1 MSIDKYD
8 GDTNV
13 KNDNYLNENEFV
25 MNDIK
30 KLNINKQVV
39 KKNVEITTKITYTF
53 SDGTSR
59 EVIEKNSHNFHY
71 N

>member
-1 MSIDKYD
+1 
-8 GDTNV
+8 
-13 KNDNYLNENEFV
+13 

-30 KLNINKQVV
+30 KMNINKQIV

-53 SDGTSR
+53 SDGTER
-59 EVIEKNSHNFHY
+59 EVIEKNNHNFHY